1 MGFYLRVGVRYV
13 VMFVMGLVAKI
24 IFKCKSKEKQEQ
36 ILEQQRKAQEE
47 SRKAFLGLLHDE
59 LNSGNYKPVDV
70 GLNLEPIV
78 PSEKA

>member
-24 IFKCKSKEKQEQ
+24 IFKCKSKEKQAQ
-36 ILEQQRKAQEE
+36 ILEEQRKAREE
-47 SRKAFLGLLHDE
+47 SRKAFRGLLSGK
-59 LNSGNYKPVDV
+59 LNSGDYEPVDV